1 MTGSQS
7 ASLLDFSLASW
18 TKTGQ
23 FTWQLTHLFVS
34 LFKTEFRVGWNE
46 SRPWNHGQYSSSSGL
61 VASCLSLL
69 VLLSLASYSLSDPPS
84 SGLSRRNV
92 RSLSVMIC
100 KKSQM
105 YRAGNLATAMT
116 EHSLQCS
123 ILCILLLCDCGQRRL
138 SSLLELI

>member
-84 SGLSRRNV
+84 SSLHGTFGFSC
-92 RSLSVMIC
+92 RSWHWDFLRFYVTVH
-100 KKSQM
+100 
-105 YRAGNLATAMT
+105 LATAMT